1 MKRKFKPYLDIKDK
15 KQLQFLLNR
24 QNNIEENYFDLSQ
37 IKECTVE
44 AFKEGVIKVKNFYG
58 YTPKGEDVEYIDELI
73 YHMLVI
79 QVLQMSAFQYT
90 LDIIATMRT
99 EDNEEIAK
107 MITNPIDEGSK
118 KEIEFLC
125 NEIESIN
132 QFIKKYYGDDFY
144 ALKSITPEELMKLN
158 FDDFYKLLNKI
169 KAVILIIG
177 NYAKN
182 FRLKM
187 LIFNIVNFTK
197 DSDFRGIKY

>member
-79 QVLQMSAFQYT
+79 QVLQISTFQYT

-107 MITNPIDEGSK
+107 MMLNPIDEGSK

>member
-79 QVLQMSAFQYT
+79 QVLQISTFQYT

-107 MITNPIDEGSK
+107 MMLNPIDEGSK

-144 ALKSITPEELMKLN
+144 ALKSITPEELMNLN
-158 FDDFYKLLNKI
+158 FEDFYKLLNKI